1 MTRAAFFR
9 LKMKTIADHAERI
22 ALRELLLFHL
32 GNIEAT
38 GVPNDTYGR
47 LGRVF
52 VFRRTSWRIALSVAK
67 SHEYLEILRLSL
79 GITHVLVSVG
89 PVGPVTFQQHAR
101 LSDAV
106 SAGIQLQTA
115 GGSKPGDCQADQ
127 IARGRES
134 ASDAARRDRLGQDL
148 HNG

>member
-9 LKMKTIADHAERI
+9 LNAKTIADHAERI

-52 VFRRTSWRIALSVAK
+52 VSAVRPGV
-67 SHEYLEILRLSL
+67 SHY
-79 GITHVLVSVG
+79 
-89 PVGPVTFQQHAR
+89 Q
-101 LSDAV
+101 
-106 SAGIQLQTA
+106 
-115 GGSKPGDCQADQ
+115 
-127 IARGRES
+127 
-134 ASDAARRDRLGQDL
+134 
-148 HNG
+148 